1 MSPPSLNQEDR
12 LHLRWQQALSS
23 AAFQDAGIDL
33 AQLRAT
39 LAPARARSL
48 QRLLQ
53 AVLRESL
60 IEADFQPGEAGA
72 ASLLLPDGARLKV
85 EHLVPGRMDSWD
97 LRGAV
102 WLQRPGAAS
111 EEIRWPSQLLIRLS
125 EHLAQPPGREA
136 LQRLAEELDDSLV
149 NDTLCLA
156 FNAHW
161 SARLQAQH
169 PGQGLLAGMRAA
181 TAPANPTLQLEQWG
195 TLGHPWHPNYKT
207 KLGLDTTRL
216 ISYAPEFAARIE
228 IRLCALHRQ
237 CAHVQR
243 LPGTPDYQTW
253 WEERF
258 PEAAARLRQHLAE
271 RGLDSDD
278 YWPLP
283 VHPWQAEDVL
293 PREFADEI
301 ADRLLVLTDI
311 PACEA
316 APTMSFRTVLPAASR
331 TAPMLKLP
339 VSLRLTSVQRTV
351 SPRSAR
357 MGPRVSELLLQ
368 ILLREPELHRQ
379 LDIIP
384 ERLGLHYQ
392 PQPVDDE
399 RARHLGVL
407 YRDNPW
413 SRLAPGE
420 LAVPVGSLFA
430 QDEQQRPLLREWVA
444 LANGRDDGAA
454 FLAFFADYLAVAV
467 PALLGIYLR
476 YGVAFE
482 AHQQNSFMVMDAMG
496 RPIRLLLRDF
506 GDIRIDRATLHG
518 QGLDLELHDPAL
530 TLFDDADHVRD
541 KLLHTT
547 FMCHLG
553 ELALLG
559 ARHWQLPEA
568 STWQLLAAAVARC
581 FDEVRP
587 LVDAQRWQRERA
599 ALLEEPWPAKA
610 FLRMRLLDSQTDVV
624 GRLANPLR
632 TPRDAC

>member
-1 MSPPSLNQEDR
+1 MSNPVLSQEDR
-12 LHLRWQQALSS
+12 LHVRWQQALTTR
-23 AAFQDAGIDL
+23 AFQDAGIDFE
-33 AQLRAT
+33 QLRAT
-39 LAPARARSL
+39 LLPARARSL

-53 AVLRESL
+53 AVLRETL
-60 IEADFQPGEAGA
+60 VEFEFQSDGSGPAR
-72 ASLLLPDGARLKV
+72 LLLPDGSQL
-85 EHLVPGRMDSWD
+85 LVDQLTPGRMDSWD
-97 LRGAV
+97 LCGSVR
-102 WLQRPGAAS
+102 LQRPAAPI
-111 EEIRWPSQLLIRLS
+111 EEIQWPSQLLARLS
-125 EHLAQPPGREA
+125 EHFAERPGHEA
-136 LQRLAEELDDSLV
+136 LQRLAEELDDSFI

-161 SARLQAQH
+161 SQALQTQH
-169 PGQGLLAGMRAA
+169 PGQGVLAGMRAA

-207 KLGLDTTRL
+207 KLGLDTARL
-216 ISYAPEFAARIE
+216 IDYAPEFAARIE
-228 IRLCALHRQ
+228 VRLCALHRQ
-237 CAHVQR
+237 YAHVQR
-243 LPGTPDYQTW
+243 LPGTPEYQAW
-253 WEERF
+253 WDELF
-258 PEAAARLRQHLAE
+258 PEAATRLRQHLRE
-271 RGLDSDD
+271 RGLNSDD

-283 VHPWQAEDVL
+283 VHPWQAADVL
-293 PREFADEI
+293 PRDFAAEI

-357 MGPRVSELLLQ
+357 MGPRVSELLLR
-368 ILLREPELHRQ
+368 ILQREPALHRQ

-392 PQPVDDE
+392 PQPADDE
-399 RARHLGVL
+399 RARHLGLL

-430 QDEQQRPLLREWVA
+430 RDEQQRPLLREWVA
-444 LANGRDDGAA
+444 LATGRDDGAA

-467 PALLGIYLR
+467 PALLGIYLQ

-482 AHQQNSFMVMDAMG
+482 AHQQNSFMVMGASG
-496 RPIRLLLRDF
+496 RPVRLLLRDF
-506 GDIRIDRATLHG
+506 GDIRIDRATLHR
-518 QGLDLELHDPAL
+518 QGLDLELHDPTL
-530 TLFDDADHVRD
+530 TLFDDASFVRD

-559 ARHWQLPEA
+559 TRFWQLPEA
-568 STWQLLAAAVARC
+568 QAWQLLADTVARC
-581 FDEVRP
+581 FEELRP
-587 LVDAQRWQRERA
+587 MVEPQRWHSERT
-599 ALLEEPWPAKA
+599 ALLEAPWPAKA
-610 FLRMRLLDSQTDVV
+610 FLRMRLLDCQNDVV

-632 TPRDAC
+632 TPRDDR

>member
-1 MSPPSLNQEDR
+1 MSLPSLVQEER
-12 LHLRWQQALSS
+12 LQLRWQQALAS

-53 AVLRESL
+53 AVLREAL
-60 IEADFQPGEAGA
+60 IEADFQPDEAGA
-72 ASLLLPDGARLKV
+72 ATLVLRDGTRLRA
-85 EHLVPGRMDSWD
+85 EHLTPGRMDSWD

-102 WLQRPGAAS
+102 WLQRPGARS
-111 EEIRWPSQLLIRLS
+111 EAIRWPSQLLIRLS
-125 EHLAQPPGREA
+125 EYLVQSPGQEA
-136 LQRLAEELDDSLV
+136 LQRLAEELDDSFV

-156 FNAHW
+156 FNAYW
-161 SARLQAQH
+161 SQALQTQH
-169 PGQGLLAGMRAA
+169 PGQGVLAGMRAA
-181 TAPANPTLQLEQWG
+181 AAPANPTLQLEQWG

-207 KLGLDTTRL
+207 KLGLDTARL
-216 ISYAPEFAARIE
+216 IDYAPEFATRIE
-228 IRLCALHRQ
+228 VRLYALHRQ
-237 CAHVQR
+237 YAHVQR
-243 LPGTPDYQTW
+243 LPGTPEYQAW
-253 WEERF
+253 WDEQF
-258 PEAAARLRQHLAE
+258 PEAATRLRQHL
-271 RGLDSDD
+271 RDLGLNSDD

-293 PREFADEI
+293 PREFAAEI
-301 ADRLLVLTDI
+301 ADRLLILTDI

-357 MGPRVSELLLQ
+357 MGPRVSELLLR
-368 ILLREPELHRQ
+368 ILQREPELQRQ

-384 ERLGLHYQ
+384 ERIGLHYQ
-392 PQPVDDE
+392 PQPADDE

-482 AHQQNSFMVMDAMG
+482 AHQQNSFMVMDTLG

-530 TLFDDADHVRD
+530 TLFDDAAFVRD

-559 ARHWQLPEA
+559 ARYWQLPEA
-568 STWQLLAAAVARC
+568 STWRLLADTVAHC
-581 FDEVRP
+581 FDKLRP
-587 LVDAQRWQRERA
+587 LVDAPRWHRERK

-632 TPRDAC
+632 TPRDGC